1 MDDRYNCSECKKTYK
16 TLKGMKKHYSSVHE
30 VNIQTVDKE
39 SIDLLIKEVKTSDYS
54 CFGIETELEIE
65 KYDGVMSEDASNKVK
80 LLVEQFQKKNDVND
94 FFVSFYS
101 QIVRFAD
108 SYFTMPRPFCV
119 VFAKKLGDKIIGK
132 YSRKYIKGPEASPQ
146 PISEKE
152 MEGLKYLAGWVV
164 FKLQRRAKK
173 HFNNNVVKILECGI
187 TEPDEGSFIGKVN
200 RGGLTNL
207 KYEWLN
213 VFRSMEEIFRGE
225 TCSTSKIDRKKMK
238 KLVLQ
243 NTSVVTSFFSLIE
256 NDDLGVKILDELVT
270 LYIKVRTFIFS
281 KDFKAKKVAEKRAAF
296 KEKALRKKLAEKAE

>member
-1 MDDRYNCSECKKTYK
+1 
-16 TLKGMKKHYSSVHE
+16 
-30 VNIQTVDKE
+30 
-39 SIDLLIKEVKTSDYS
+39 
-54 CFGIETELEIE
+54 
-65 KYDGVMSEDASNKVK
+65 MSF
-80 LLVEQFQKKNDVND
+80 LQ
-94 FFVSFYS
+94 
-101 QIVRFAD
+101 
-108 SYFTMPRPFCV
+108 
-119 VFAKKLGDKIIGK
+119 KKLGDKIIGK